1 MKIKGILVNSG
12 SKFILINVSKSKYMI
27 IYLTDSE
34 ISENIIKNISEN
46 WQLVK
51 NIDIKINYDIT
62 LINKENNNSYIIKE
76 TFIKRLELN
85 I

>member
-62 LINKENNNSYIIKE
+62 LVNKENNNSYILKE
-76 TFIKRLELN
+76 TFIKRIELN